1 MKTTSTIL
9 LSAFALA
16 ASTVLATAQDNN
28 NQNRDRGGDRRGN
41 YEDFQKRMNE
51 RLKASLKVTDEEW
64 SVMQPLIE
72 KVQTKQRDAM
82 GSRFGGGRPRGDN
95 NSGGASSGPARP
107 GEAESNA
114 LRTAVENEGT
124 SPEEIKAKLAAV
136 RNQRQKAAGELA
148 QAREELKKVVTVRQE
163 ATLVSMGLLE

>member
-16 ASTVLATAQDNN
+16 ASTILATAQDNN
-28 NQNRDRGGDRRGN
+28 NPDRNRDRGGDRRGN

-64 SVMQPLIE
+64 AVMQPLIE

-82 GSRFGGGRPRGDN
+82 GSRFGGGRRGGDS
-95 NSGGASSGPARP
+95 NSGNSGPTRP

-136 RNQRQKAAGELA
+136 RNQRQKATAELT

-163 ATLVSMGLLE
+163 ATLVSMGILE